1 MVDKIR
7 ARAVERQAMRV
18 EDDVRKVIED
28 LRHGN
33 IHEVL
38 AKTKIAKG
46 EIHKFFSDQWR
57 QWQSQIIQNYETY
70 ASQSSIQE
78 PMEAEFNS
86 SNPDNA
92 FTEAESAM
100 LLEGLLGASKASVTK
115 SAGKSEGLAEGDEA
129 PPLTAA
135 ELEQMAEATL
145 DEWEGFMGELWSQVL
160 DAQMVKDYEA
170 RMSEI
175 KQEVER
181 LITLAKEG
189 KIGPEFVLIAL
200 AKVNL
205 TKNGVLFAWLG
216 KKAFGINEQMSRAAE
231 ELQGMSPTD
240 PSYFG
245 SLQRVQASTREGG
258 FQLNILTG
266 DMQKVMQDV
275 SSTLESVH
283 GMMSVINQT
292 RREMISKLAAR

>member
-7 ARAVERQAMRV
+7 TPAVEPRALRV
-18 EDDVRKVIED
+18 EEDLRKVIED

-38 AKTKIAKG
+38 AKTKIPKA

-70 ASQSSIQE
+70 AAQGSIPE
-78 PMEAEFNS
+78 PVEMEFNS

-92 FTEAESAM
+92 FTEAESTI
-100 LLEGLLGASKASVTK
+100 LLDGLLGTSKASVVK
-115 SAGKSEGLAEGDEA
+115 SAEGVEGVEGQ
-129 PPLTAA
+129 PLSLA
-135 ELEQMAEATL
+135 ELEQMAEGTL
-145 DEWEGFMGELWSQVL
+145 DEWESFMGDLWSQVL
-160 DAQMVKDYEA
+160 DAQMLKDYEA

-200 AKVNL
+200 AKVNV

-231 ELQGMSPTD
+231 ELQGMSATD
-240 PSYFG
+240 ADYFG
-245 SLQRVQASTREGG
+245 TLQRVQAGTREGS
-258 FQLNILTG
+258 FQLNIITG

-283 GMMSVINQT
+283 GMIGQINQT
-292 RREMISKLAAR
+292 RREMITKLSAR